1 MKTERNILIAFILN
15 LGFSLFEIL
24 GGMITGSVAIL
35 SDAVHDMGDA
45 MTIGISYILEKKSK
59 KKANDVYT
67 YGYVRYSVMG
77 SLVTTIV
84 LIVGSILI
92 TISAIHRI
100 FNPIIIKYNGMIF
113 IAIIGV
119 VINFLAAYI
128 TKDGHSLNQKSV
140 NLHMLEDVLGWIV
153 VLIGAVVMK
162 FTDITIIDPL
172 MSIGVAIFILYNA
185 FINFREII
193 DLFLEKAPKGM
204 EKKKIKRELLKIDGV
219 YDVHHIHL
227 WSLDGNKN
235 YATLHIK
242 TNRKFSEMKKII
254 KKELKNLG
262 IVHSTL
268 EFEEIDE
275 PCPDELFK
283 EIERK

>member
-35 SDAVHDMGDA
+35 SDALHDMGDA

-185 FINFREII
+185 FINFKEII

-204 EKKKIKRELLKIDGV
+204 EKKKIKRALLKIDGV

-227 WSLDGNKN
+227 WSLDGSKN